1 MGAFDKSARARLHA
15 RARNQVIWAEDR
27 TVAREMAASEEAAAA
42 SIRAA
47 AREAL
52 RSVALEYVP
61 CEVPSTLPAGA
72 AEPNF
77 PCRTSSRPAVYPDS
91 QSRSP
96 LLPGAA
102 IVERDQRRVPERTRR
117 RHDLHIVKT
126 FEAQISFMGVPGG
139 FVEVLQLGIDFHCP
153 LRRAAIRRCTHFETL
168 NGNSTSRPKN
178 IARHCPPQSPCTV
191 HAPTTARS
199 GLPVRLT
206 YSEHLPGAKHHVR

>member
-91 QSRSP
+91 QSRS
-96 LLPGAA
+96 LPGAA
-102 IVERDQRRVPERTRR
+102 IVERDQRMPERGV
-117 RHDLHIVKT
+117 DIVKT
-126 FEAQISFMGVPGG
+126 RQY
-139 FVEVLQLGIDFHCP
+139 
-153 LRRAAIRRCTHFETL
+153 
-168 NGNSTSRPKN
+168 
-178 IARHCPPQSPCTV
+178 
-191 HAPTTARS
+191 RS
-199 GLPVRLT
+199 GV
-206 YSEHLPGAKHHVR
+206 KV